1 MLADSCDNDFTSSSM
16 PTAQHTTAEGRHR
29 GLCQN
34 PVCVKTHTRVALAA
48 SVTGSSATLGHAS
61 RPPSNT
67 SYSNGRLR
75 TSRSLDNIG
84 STSDND
90 FAHLRTGLHSPV
102 AADVVRPTKFINPQV
117 DDFASKA
124 HEQAIEMT
132 EQVEPRNG
140 YNLLNSD
147 SQANVANFTLICNEQ
162 TTRAGGSSEGM
173 TAAMEVG
180 HHATQQLTTFRYPRP
195 GERDEYGTAV

>member
-34 PVCVKTHTRVALAA
+34 PVCVKTHTRVAA
-48 SVTGSSATLGHAS
+48 SVAGSSATLGHAS
-61 RPPSNT
+61 RPPSN
-67 SYSNGRLR
+67 SNYSNGRLR

-90 FAHLRTGLHSPV
+90 FAHLRAGLHSPV

-117 DDFASKA
+117 DDFASKVL
-124 HEQAIEMT
+124 EQATEMT

-140 YNLLNSD
+140 YSLLNSG
-147 SQANVANFTLICNEQ
+147 SLANVANFTLIGSEQ
-162 TTRAGGSSEGM
+162 TTRAGRSSEGM

-180 HHATQQLTTFRYPRP
+180 HDATQQLTTFRYPRP